1 MDRAP
6 QKVDVICVCNADGQI
21 RPLRLRLEEDGLG
34 WIRVDIDQI
43 LHIDQDHRFGS
54 ESITFLC
61 GGQVNDRRRLFC
73 IKYAVRSHVWSLL
86 NC

>member
-1 MDRAP
+1 MKERTQA
-6 QKVDVICVCNADGQI
+6 VDVICVCNADGQI
-21 RPLRLRLEEDGLG
+21 RPLRLRLEDDRIG

-43 LHIDQDHRFGS
+43 LRIDRDQRYGS

-61 GGQVNDRRRLFC
+61 GGQVNERRRLFR

-86 NC
+86 SC